1 MDSPQDNRLGHGSR
15 AKRIVAIDHLLT
27 HKAHHIV
34 GNIRTGLHTFF
45 LPVISPSSA
54 AWNAASRESPNV
66 GIRPTVS
73 SV

>member
-1 MDSPQDNRLGHGSR
+1 
-15 AKRIVAIDHLLT
+15 VAIGHLLI
-27 HKAHHIV
+27 HKTHHIV

-45 LPVISPSSA
+45 LLVISPSSA
-54 AWNAASRESPNV
+54 AWNAASRESPKV